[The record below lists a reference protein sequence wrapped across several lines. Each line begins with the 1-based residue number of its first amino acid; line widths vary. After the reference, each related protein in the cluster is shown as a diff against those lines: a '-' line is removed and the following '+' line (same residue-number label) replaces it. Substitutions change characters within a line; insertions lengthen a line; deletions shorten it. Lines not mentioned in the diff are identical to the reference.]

1 MRGDGHERHP
11 LLGRLVRDTV
21 SGTEGLLMAVVCEEL
36 PTYTGS
42 PRMMRR
48 AYIRPAAGGCELP
61 AALADIEAAGL
72 T

>member
-1 MRGDGHERHP
+1 MKGDGHERHP

-21 SGTEGLLMAVVCEEL
+21 SGTEGLLMAVVREEL
-36 PTYTGS
+36 PTYTGT
-42 PRMMRR
+42 PRMTRR
-48 AYIRPAAGGCELP
+48 AYIRPMSGGCELP